1 MKNLEKLLKK
11 FREISYLNSA
21 LSLLQWDQRTYLP
34 SDSGKDRSEVIG
46 YLSSE
51 FQKKVI
57 SKDTEDLLANI
68 QQEILD
74 MPEKRIYTLI
84 KRNYNR
90 LKNIPPKLYLEYRKS
105 ISSAQNIWV
114 KAKSENNYE
123 LFKPYLKR
131 NIDLSREIAFANGY
145 SDNPYDY
152 FLDIY
157 DFGMNEEKIN
167 EILSTFKDDLIN
179 LTNKILHSQ
188 EINDSF
194 LNKNFSIDGQKKLCK
209 YVLEKF
215 SFNFKQGRF
224 DESIHPFT
232 ISISRDDVR
241 ITTDFKPSNFI
252 SSLYGTIHECGHA
265 LYEMGFDKKYIW
277 TPISQGASFSIHESQ
292 SRLLENLIGKSYPF
306 TKFLFPHIKNIFN
319 EMQDVKLIDFYKAIN
334 KVKKQPI
341 RIEAD
346 EVTYNLHI
354 LIRYEIESA
363 LLKNQ
368 TNLDDLPELW
378 NEKMKKYLNIYP
390 ENPSEGVLQDIHWS
404 GGKFGYFPSYMLG
417 NLISC
422 QIFQKLLKENTDIF
436 ESVSMG
442 DFSQL
447 ILWLRENIHKYG
459 ALYDTNELIKKI
471 TGKELS
477 PEHFMNY
484 LRIKYSEIYNIF

>member
-1 MKNLEKLLKK
+1 MDNLEKLLKIY
-11 FREISYLNSA
+11 REISYLNSA

-34 SDSGKDRSEVIG
+34 TDSGKDRSEVIG
-46 YLSSE
+46 YLASE

-57 SKDTEDLLANI
+57 SEETEVLLANI
-68 QQEILD
+68 QPEKLD
-74 MPEKRIYTLI
+74 VHEKRIYTLI
-84 KRNYNR
+84 NRNYNR
-90 LKNIPPKLYLEYRKS
+90 LKNIPPNLYLEYKKT
-105 ISSAQNIWV
+105 ISAAQNTWV
-114 KAKSENNYE
+114 KAKSENDYE
-123 LFKPYLKR
+123 SFKPYLKR
-131 NIDLSREIAFANGY
+131 NIELSREIAFANGY
-145 SDNPYDY
+145 FDNPYNY

-167 EILSTFKDDLIN
+167 KIIGTFKDDLID
-179 LTNKILHSQ
+179 LTDKILHSK

-194 LNKNFSIDGQKKLCK
+194 LNNNFSIDGQKNLCK

-241 ITTDFKPSNFI
+241 ITTDFKPGNFT

-265 LYEMGFDKKYIW
+265 LYEMGFDKKFSW
-277 TPISQGASFSIHESQ
+277 TPISQGASYSIHESQ

-306 TKFLFPHIKNIFN
+306 TKFLFPHIKNIFI
-319 EMQDVKLIDFYKAIN
+319 EMQDIKLIDFYKAIN
-334 KVKKQPI
+334 KVKNQPI

-363 LLKNQ
+363 LLKNKISLA
-368 TNLDDLPELW
+368 NLPELW
-378 NEKMKKYLNIYP
+378 NEKMKEYLGIYP
-390 ENPSEGVLQDIHWS
+390 ENSSVGVLQDIHWS

-422 QIFQKLLKENTDIF
+422 QMFQKLLAENTDVF

-442 DFSQL
+442 DFTKL
-447 ILWLRENIHKYG
+447 ILWLRENVYKYG
-459 ALYDTNELIKKI
+459 ALYDTDELIKKI

-477 PEHFMNY
+477 SEYFMNY
-484 LRIKYSEIYNIF
+484 LKIKYSEIYNIF